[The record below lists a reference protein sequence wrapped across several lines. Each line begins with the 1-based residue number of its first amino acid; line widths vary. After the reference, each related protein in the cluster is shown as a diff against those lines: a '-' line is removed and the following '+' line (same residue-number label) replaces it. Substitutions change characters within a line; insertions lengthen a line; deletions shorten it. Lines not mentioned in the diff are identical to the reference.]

1 MNRNDKLLVAA
12 LLALAIVFSFSYR
25 WLAKEEGGFVVV
37 TVDGEEYGTFS
48 LEEDASFWIEGAGG
62 GRNYLLVENGAA
74 RMEEASC
81 PDLLCVQQGEIHRNG
96 ESIVCLPNK
105 VVVQV
110 VGGKGQGIDALQ

>member
-12 LLALAIVFSFSYR
+12 LLAFALIFSFSYR

-62 GRNYLLVENGAA
+62 GRNHLVVEKGVV
-74 RMEEASC
+74 RMDEASC
-81 PDLLCVQQGEIHRNG
+81 PDLLCVHQGEIHRNG

-110 VGGKGQGIDALQ
+110 MGGKGQGVDAVQ